1 MAHKQSFTTFFPLSP
16 VGKCKIF
23 GDRNLRDELL
33 RKMRF

>member
-1 MAHKQSFTTFFPLSP
+1 MAHKQSFTTLLPLS
-16 VGKCKIF
+16 GYCKIF